1 MSQERERERETQLRC
16 MSDVDVCVELCDESR
31 ERERETQ
38 LRCMS
43 DVDVCRTVLKCSMF
57 CAAVTWDKCHKR
69 PSMNINHSVT
79 WYFRTL
85 MPSSWT
91 CRMVQSMRHKWET
104 VSRPQCSTPTALTVL
119 HDNVMCTHCL
129 WLVGWFANWLI
140 DWLIDWLII

>member
-1 MSQERERERETQLRC
+1 MSQERERDAAEVHERRT
-16 MSDVDVCVELCDESR
+16 VWWVK
-31 ERERETQ
+31 RERETQ

-119 HDNVMCTHCL
+119 H
-129 WLVGWFANWLI
+129 
-140 DWLIDWLII
+140 